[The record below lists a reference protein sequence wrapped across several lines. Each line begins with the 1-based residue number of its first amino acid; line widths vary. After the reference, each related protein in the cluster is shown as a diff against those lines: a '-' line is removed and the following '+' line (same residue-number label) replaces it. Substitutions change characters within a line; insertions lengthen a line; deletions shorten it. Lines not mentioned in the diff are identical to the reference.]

1 MTISKKRKKKLDET
15 SSKFKLKAN
24 KSIMNFKS
32 KKRLKNQIM
41 IVQKIRMKKVNLMI
55 KTIKEENQIRTK
67 KVKIEKSV
75 IIRIRIN

>member
-1 MTISKKRKKKLDET
+1 
-15 SSKFKLKAN
+15 
-24 KSIMNFKS
+24 
-32 KKRLKNQIM
+32 M